1 MVKPADVL
9 CFKTKDG
16 ATDIVAGDE
25 HPALKE
31 WRGET
36 NLGTLFAGGVLG

>member
-1 MVKPADVL
+1 VL
-9 CFKTKDG
+9 CFAKTPEG
-16 ATDIVAGDE
+16 GTDIVRGDA
-25 HPALKE
+25 HPALRD